1 MIKDILD
8 SNECVFPNTKQ
19 MEALKENFPSCFKA
33 DGSFD
38 IERFKEY
45 LSDKLTL
52 CNEGYE
58 LKFLGKNYARLLA
71 SVDTTT
77 VIVPDE
83 QHNSKPENINSK
95 NIYITGDNLDGLKQ
109 LLKSYQGAIKCIYID
124 PPYNTGSDGF
134 VYNDKFNFTL
144 EELTTKLS
152 VDENQAKRI
161 LELTKRGSAS
171 HSAWLLFMYPRLL
184 LARDL
189 LKSEGVIF
197 ISIDD
202 NECHNLKLLC
212 DDIFGEENFEGHI
225 HWRRRS
231 NQPNDKTKLIGLV
244 AEHVLV
250 YSRNSAYLKKCG
262 VGKIGLTGDFSNPD
276 NDPRGDWASKP
287 WKSGSDQT
295 GTRYTIISPSGK
307 EMNEEWMGD
316 ENTFQSLLNDNRII
330 FPKGGDGFPR
340 KKYFKFEREEEGQ
353 CACNWWPHDLY
364 GNNQEASSELERLF
378 GFKNAFSNPKPTKL
392 IETIITLGN
401 VKDGDIVLDFFS
413 GSASTANAVLNYSL
427 NVNCNFISIQLPEDL
442 DELIDKAS
450 SSEKEKW
457 SSVIKMLDEN
467 GRPHS
472 LDQIGIERIIRAAK
486 QIKAENLTATSDLGF
501 KHYTLKEPDVSTL
514 DKLEKFVPEDQGMF
528 LNNDGELFTAYQI
541 NANLDGI
548 DGIFEYIMNS
558 DGIIT
563 HQDFVPNVS
572 ADGIPHSFHG
582 YTLI

>member
-427 NVNCNFISIQLPEDL
+427 E
-442 DELIDKAS
+442 ELK
-450 SSEKEKW
+450 
-457 SSVIKMLDEN
+457 
-467 GRPHS
+467 
-472 LDQIGIERIIRAAK
+472 K
-486 QIKAENLTATSDLGF
+486 QR
-501 KHYTLKEPDVSTL
+501 
-514 DKLEKFVPEDQGMF
+514 
-528 LNNDGELFTAYQI
+528 
-541 NANLDGI
+541 
-548 DGIFEYIMNS
+548 
-558 DGIIT
+558 
-563 HQDFVPNVS
+563 
-572 ADGIPHSFHG
+572 
-582 YTLI
+582 